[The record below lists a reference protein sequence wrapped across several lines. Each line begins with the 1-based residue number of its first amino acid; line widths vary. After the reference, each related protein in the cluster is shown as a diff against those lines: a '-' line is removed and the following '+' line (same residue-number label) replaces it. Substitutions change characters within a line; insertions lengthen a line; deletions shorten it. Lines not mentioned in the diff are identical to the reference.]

1 MEPFQPNGGH
11 VLVDAVRKAGT
22 TAIFAIHGV
31 QIDPIFQA
39 CPDLDVALVDVRHEG
54 SAGFAA
60 EAFSRLTG
68 TLGVAA
74 VCPGPG
80 LTNVLTSMTNAMLD
94 RTAVIYVVGSTPE
107 STLETNGLQVGIDHV
122 APRRTHQQ
130 VGVQGA
136 LGRSARPR
144 RGSGDPHR
152 DDGASGPC
160 PARHPGRRPRRRR
173 DVDRRPAAGPCSR
186 GAQRGRRRCASRP
199 PRERGPSGAVAGRCP
214 ERGRPR
220 RVQRAPR
227 GDRRSLLRRLRRDR
241 RGRRRRRSVRGHAVS
256 ARSPSGRQA
265 SGRRARVG
273 CALRLRHS
281 GAARRGGR
289 MGHDDP
295 AGGQRR
301 RRGRSFRSRGAGRH
315 RGPGGDDS
323 GARGQES

>member
-1 MEPFQPNGGH
+1 MQAETSGSYDPAMEPFQPNGGH

-173 DVDRRPAAGPCSR
+173 ERRPQTC
-186 GAQRGRRRCASRP
+186 
-199 PRERGPSGAVAGRCP
+199 
-214 ERGRPR
+214 
-220 RVQRAPR
+220 
-227 GDRRSLLRRLRRDR
+227 RRSLLPRRPARTASLRF
-241 RGRRRRRSVRGHAVS
+241 ST
-256 ARSPSGRQA
+256 A
-265 SGRRARVG
+265 SRARPVR
-273 CALRLRHS
+273 CCCWAVPRTRP
-281 GAARRGGR
+281 
-289 MGHDDP
+289 P
-295 AGGQRR
+295 APRAT
-301 RRGRSFRSRGAGRH
+301 SSSR
-315 RGPGGDDS
+315 
-323 GARGQES
+323 